1 MLSQARSALETF
13 KNQWYSGA
21 NQDEFELSLYASAQ
35 DEYDSGAGNKGL
47 LAKVGAEVGFDEN
60 KTKAGYLKARTAQL
74 MGRKESILAEMLQIQ
89 TLSSEL
95 EALEQKVK
103 SITHDQSDI
112 SLETAKQTVERQMD
126 MRLQDARNSLSLAG
140 VFTEASLLLLILGA
154 AGFAI
159 GEAGFASGK
168 AGIAVGVLL
177 ALWYAISIY
186 RTNVKELAIAET
198 DFNEALLNKDKL
210 IQDELD
216 AMATEERKKAEVLR
230 NTIGNLMSSRDSA
243 AQRLEVLFQ

>member
-103 SITHDQSDI
+103 SITHDESDI

-126 MRLQDARNSLSLAG
+126 MRLQHARDSHL
-140 VFTEASLLLLILGA
+140 
-154 AGFAI
+154 I
-159 GEAGFASGK
+159 GETVIVIPLLSVLFGGAGYAFGK
-168 AGIAVGVLL
+168 AGMAVGVLL
-177 ALWYAISIY
+177 GLLSGILYY
-186 RTNVKELAIAET
+186 RTNAKNLAIAET
-198 DFNEALLNKDKL
+198 NFNEALLNKDKL

-230 NTIGNLMSSRDSA
+230 TTIGNLMSSRDSA

>member
-13 KNQWYSGA
+13 KNQWHSGA

-74 MGRKESILAEMLQIQ
+74 MGRKESILAEMVQIQ

-103 SITHDQSDI
+103 SITYDQSDI
-112 SLETAKQTVERQMD
+112 SLETARQTVKRQMD
-126 MRLQDARNSLSLAG
+126 IRLEYARDSYSFGMTVTIITFISFLFGGAG
-140 VFTEASLLLLILGA
+140 YAF
-154 AGFAI
+154 
-159 GEAGFASGK
+159 GK
-168 AGIAVGVLL
+168 AGMAVGVLL
-177 ALWYAISIY
+177 GLWCAILYYRINAKNLAL
-186 RTNVKELAIAET
+186 AET
-198 DFNEALLNKDKL
+198 NFNEALLNKDKL

-230 NTIGNLMSSRDSA
+230 TTIGNLMSSRDSA

>member
-103 SITHDQSDI
+103 SITHDESDI

-126 MRLQDARNSLSLAG
+126 MRLQHARDSHL
-140 VFTEASLLLLILGA
+140 
-154 AGFAI
+154 I
-159 GEAGFASGK
+159 GETVIVIPLLSVLFGGAGYAFGK
-168 AGIAVGVLL
+168 AGMAVGVLL
-177 ALWYAISIY
+177 GLLSGILFY
-186 RTNVKELAIAET
+186 RTNAKNLAIAET
-198 DFNEALLNKDKL
+198 NFNEALLNKDKL

-230 NTIGNLMSSRDSA
+230 TTIGNLMSSRDSA

>member
-13 KNQWYSGA
+13 KNQWHSGA

-126 MRLQDARNSLSLAG
+126 MRLQHARGSHSIEETVMVISVLSPLFGGAG
-140 VFTEASLLLLILGA
+140 YAF
-154 AGFAI
+154 
-159 GEAGFASGK
+159 GK
-168 AGIAVGVLL
+168 AGMAVGVLL
-177 ALWYAISIY
+177 GLLLGILYY
-186 RTNVKELAIAET
+186 RTNVKWLAKAET

-230 NTIGNLMSSRDSA
+230 TTIGNLMSSRDSA

>member
-13 KNQWYSGA
+13 KNQWHSGA

-74 MGRKESILAEMLQIQ
+74 MGRKESILAEMVQIQ

-103 SITHDQSDI
+103 SITYDQSDI
-112 SLETAKQTVERQMD
+112 SLETARQTVKRQMD
-126 MRLQDARNSLSLAG
+126 MRLEYARDSYSFGQTVTIITFISFLFGGAG
-140 VFTEASLLLLILGA
+140 YAF
-154 AGFAI
+154 
-159 GEAGFASGK
+159 GK

-177 ALWYAISIY
+177 ALWYGIGFY
-186 RTNVKELAIAET
+186 RENAKKLALAET
-198 DFNEALLNKDKL
+198 NFNEALLNKDKL

-230 NTIGNLMSSRDSA
+230 TTIGNLMSSRDSA

>member
-1 MLSQARSALETF
+1 MLSKARSALETF
-13 KNQWYSGA
+13 KNQWHSGA

-74 MGRKESILAEMLQIQ
+74 MGRKESILAEMVQIQ

-126 MRLQDARNSLSLAG
+126 MRLQDARNSHSSAA
-140 VFTEASLLLLILGA
+140 VVTVVASLLSLIFGA
-154 AGFAI
+154 TGFA
-159 GEAGFASGK
+159 FGK
-168 AGIAVGVLL
+168 AGMTVGALL
-177 ALWYAISIY
+177 ALWYAIWSY
-186 RTNVKELAIAET
+186 RTNAKELAIAET

-210 IQDELD
+210 IQNELD
-216 AMATEERKKAEVLR
+216 AMATEERKKAEALR
-230 NTIGNLMSSRDSA
+230 TTIGNLMSSRDSA
-243 AQRLEVLFQ
+243 AQRLEILFQ

>member
-103 SITHDQSDI
+103 SITYDQSDI
-112 SLETAKQTVERQMD
+112 SLETARQAVKRQMD
-126 MRLQDARNSLSLAG
+126 MRLQYARDSQSFATAVLLGSFLSLI
-140 VFTEASLLLLILGA
+140 F
-154 AGFAI
+154 GFA
-159 GEAGFASGK
+159 GSTFGK
-168 AGIAVGVLL
+168 AGMAVGVLL
-177 ALWYAISIY
+177 GLWPGILYY
-186 RTNVKELAIAET
+186 RTNAKNLAIAET
-198 DFNEALLNKDKL
+198 NFNEALLNKDKL

-216 AMATEERKKAEVLR
+216 AMATKERKKAEVLR
-230 NTIGNLMSSRDSA
+230 TTIGNLMSSRDSA
-243 AQRLEVLFQ
+243 AQRLEILFQ

>member
-126 MRLQDARNSLSLAG
+126 MRLQHARDSHSIEGTVAVISVLSLL
-140 VFTEASLLLLILGA
+140 FGA
-154 AGFAI
+154 AGYAF
-159 GEAGFASGK
+159 GK
-168 AGIAVGVLL
+168 AGMAVGVLL
-177 ALWYAISIY
+177 GLLPGILYY

-230 NTIGNLMSSRDSA
+230 TTIGNLMSSRDSA

>member
-74 MGRKESILAEMLQIQ
+74 MGRKESILAEMVQIQ

-103 SITHDQSDI
+103 SITYDQSDI
-112 SLETAKQTVERQMD
+112 SLETARQAVKRQMD
-126 MRLQDARNSLSLAG
+126 MRLQYARDSQPFATAVLLGSLLSLIFG
-140 VFTEASLLLLILGA
+140 V
-154 AGFAI
+154 AGFAL
-159 GEAGFASGK
+159 GK
-168 AGIAVGVLL
+168 AGMAVGVLL
-177 ALWYAISIY
+177 GLWCAILYY
-186 RTNVKELAIAET
+186 RTNAKNLALAET
-198 DFNEALLNKDKL
+198 NFNEALLNKDKL

>member
-74 MGRKESILAEMLQIQ
+74 MGRKESILAEMVQIQ

-103 SITHDQSDI
+103 SITHDESDI

-126 MRLQDARNSLSLAG
+126 MRLQHARDSHL
-140 VFTEASLLLLILGA
+140 
-154 AGFAI
+154 I
-159 GEAGFASGK
+159 GETVIVIPLLSVLFGGAGYAFGK
-168 AGIAVGVLL
+168 AGMAVGVLL
-177 ALWYAISIY
+177 GLLSGILYY
-186 RTNVKELAIAET
+186 RTNAKNLAIAET
-198 DFNEALLNKDKL
+198 NFNEALLNKDKL

-230 NTIGNLMSSRDSA
+230 TTIGNLMSSRDSA

>member
-13 KNQWYSGA
+13 KNQWHSGA

-74 MGRKESILAEMLQIQ
+74 MGRKESILAEMVQIQ

-112 SLETAKQTVERQMD
+112 SLETAKQTVERRMD
-126 MRLQDARNSLSLAG
+126 MRLQYAGDSQPFATAVLLGSALSLIFG
-140 VFTEASLLLLILGA
+140 V
-154 AGFAI
+154 AGFAH
-159 GEAGFASGK
+159 GK
-168 AGIAVGVLL
+168 AGMAVGVLL
-177 ALWYAISIY
+177 GLWPGILYY
-186 RTNVKELAIAET
+186 RTNAKNLALAET
-198 DFNEALLNKDKL
+198 NFNEALLNKDKL

-216 AMATEERKKAEVLR
+216 AMAAEERKKAEVLR
-230 NTIGNLMSSRDSA
+230 ATIGNLMSSRDSA
-243 AQRLEVLFQ
+243 AQRLEILFQ

>member
-103 SITHDQSDI
+103 SITYDQSDI
-112 SLETAKQTVERQMD
+112 SLETARQTVKRQMD
-126 MRLQDARNSLSLAG
+126 MRLQYARDSHSLAP
-140 VFTEASLLLLILGA
+140 VVAVASLLSLSFGA
-154 AGFAI
+154 AGFA
-159 GEAGFASGK
+159 FGK
-168 AGIAVGVLL
+168 AGMAVGVLL
-177 ALWYAISIY
+177 GLWCAILYY
-186 RTNVKELAIAET
+186 RTSAKELAIAET

-230 NTIGNLMSSRDSA
+230 TTIGNLMSSRDSA
-243 AQRLEVLFQ
+243 AQRLEILFQ

>member
-126 MRLQDARNSLSLAG
+126 MRLQHARDSH
-140 VFTEASLLLLILGA
+140 F
-154 AGFAI
+154 I
-159 GEAGFASGK
+159 GETVIVITLLSVLFGGAGYAFGK
-168 AGIAVGVLL
+168 AGMAVGVLL
-177 ALWYAISIY
+177 GLLSGILYY
-186 RTNVKELAIAET
+186 RTNAKNLAIAET
-198 DFNEALLNKDKL
+198 NFNEALLNKDKL

-230 NTIGNLMSSRDSA
+230 TTIGNLMSSRDSA

>member
-103 SITHDQSDI
+103 SITYDQSDI
-112 SLETAKQTVERQMD
+112 SLETARQAVKRQMD
-126 MRLQDARNSLSLAG
+126 MRLQYARDSQSFATAVLLGSFLSLI
-140 VFTEASLLLLILGA
+140 F
-154 AGFAI
+154 GFA
-159 GEAGFASGK
+159 GSTFGK
-168 AGIAVGVLL
+168 AGMAVGVLL
-177 ALWYAISIY
+177 GLWPGILYY
-186 RTNVKELAIAET
+186 RTNAKNLAIAET
-198 DFNEALLNKDKL
+198 NFNEALLNKDKL

-216 AMATEERKKAEVLR
+216 AMATKERKKAEVLR
-230 NTIGNLMSSRDSA
+230 TTIGNLMSSRDSA

>member
-74 MGRKESILAEMLQIQ
+74 MGRKESILAEMVQIQ

-103 SITHDQSDI
+103 AITYDQSDI
-112 SLETAKQTVERQMD
+112 SLETARQAVKRQMD
-126 MRLQDARNSLSLAG
+126 MRLKYARDSHSFTTAFLLASFLSLIFG
-140 VFTEASLLLLILGA
+140 VV
-154 AGFAI
+154 GFAL
-159 GEAGFASGK
+159 GK
-168 AGIAVGVLL
+168 AGMAVGVLL
-177 ALWYAISIY
+177 GLWCAILYY
-186 RTNVKELAIAET
+186 RTNAKNLALAET
-198 DFNEALLNKDKL
+198 NFNEALLNKDKL

-230 NTIGNLMSSRDSA
+230 TTIGNLMSSRDSA